1 MGVRIKVGKNK
12 DNRKCTRCGGSKV
25 DPLYGGAC
33 QKCGGSGEG

>member
-1 MGVRIKVGKNK
+1 MGVRIKVGKKK
-12 DNRKCTRCGGSKV
+12 DKCTRCNGSKV

>member
-12 DNRKCTRCGGSKV
+12 DSRKCTRCDGSGK
-25 DPLYGGAC
+25 DPLYDMAC